1 MAEAVLVNGFENG
14 GGDLQISMS
23 ANGRSCLLQLWSTC
37 STSVVNASEIY
48 LLFFLFILSE
58 RLCIECAH
66 CSFGCIELPGVGFL
80 DWTTWFLITIWLT
93 LLII

>member
-48 LLFFLFILSE
+48 LLFFFI
-58 RLCIECAH
+58 H
-66 CSFGCIELPGVGFL
+66 PQ
-80 DWTTWFLITIWLT
+80 
-93 LLII
+93 